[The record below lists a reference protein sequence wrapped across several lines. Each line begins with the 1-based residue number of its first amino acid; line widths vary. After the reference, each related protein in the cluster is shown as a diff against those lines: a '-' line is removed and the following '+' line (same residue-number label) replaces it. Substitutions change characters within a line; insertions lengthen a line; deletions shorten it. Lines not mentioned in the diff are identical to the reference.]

1 VSKDRRLLVGLA
13 ALAALVLGGLGFL
26 VWSEYGTIEAAR
38 LDVETVR
45 TQLGVGRKL
54 IAGTAELER
63 DVIVLRETEQAIK
76 EILPDD
82 KDLNELIR
90 DLQAFERSS
99 EVQITSIK
107 KKDPSLA
114 RRKEAEAFEKATYEL
129 VLEGDAFEVLTF
141 LDLVE
146 GHRRFLRIPTI
157 HWTAGGEHALERDGR
172 AVHTVKLEIETF
184 VYKPQSGP
192 VLVKID
198 GYARKR
204 ELLLGEI
211 AHHREALAVEH
222 FDYRGQR
229 GRRDPWVDPR
239 VPRTAEGSSGL
250 PVAEQIEC
258 VDALVVRAA
267 AARALWTALERQGTL
282 YVEQVRLR
290 AELESALTTLED
302 DLRKLAAE
310 GAISY
315 PIAETRLRREVSEPM
330 AALRASFR
338 ATSAPTGP
346 PAETLRALL
355 ASMHASIEEGKP
367 KLALQTLAGVE
378 SELALVREDPLRQGL
393 IDSLRAAAED
403 ARALIDFQSIELRIS
418 GIAIQDGAPPV
429 AVINGRALGEGDVVA
444 TDLVVGS
451 IRSGEIEFIFRGLV
465 LVSRF

>member
-1 VSKDRRLLVGLA
+1 MLTGVAGG
-13 ALAALVLGGLGFL
+13 AALVLGGLGFL
-26 VWSEYGTIEAAR
+26 VWSEYGAIEAAR
-38 LDVETVR
+38 GEVEGLRGQIVAS
-45 TQLGVGRKL
+45 RKL
-54 IAGTAELER
+54 ISGTTALER

-107 KKDPSLA
+107 KKDPSQG
-114 RRKEAEAFEKATYEL
+114 RRKEAEAFEKAIYEL
-129 VLEGDAFEVLTF
+129 VLEGDAFQVLAF

-157 HWTAGGEHALERDGR
+157 QWTASGEQVLERDGR

-184 VYKPQSGP
+184 VYKPQDGP
-192 VLVKID
+192 ELVKID

-211 AHHREALAVEH
+211 ARHREAVAVEH

-239 VPRTAEGSSGL
+239 VPSKSEGQSGL
-250 PVAEQIEC
+250 PVAEQLAR
-258 VDALVVRAA
+258 VDALVASAVAA
-267 AARALWTALERQGTL
+267 NTLWTTLERPGTL

-290 AELESALTTLED
+290 AELESALTVLED
-302 DLRKLAAE
+302 ELRKLAFEEAITLPVAE
-310 GAISY
+310 A
-315 PIAETRLRREVSEPM
+315 RLRREVSEPL
-330 AALRASFR
+330 AALRASFS
-338 ATSAPTGP
+338 ATAAHSGP
-346 PAETLRALL
+346 PAETLRTLL
-355 ASMHASIEEGKP
+355 ASMQASIEEGKP
-367 KLALQTLAGVE
+367 KLALETLAGVE
-378 SELALVREDPLRQGL
+378 SELSLVRDDALRLGL
-393 IDSLRAAAED
+393 VTSMRAAAED

-418 GIAIQDGAPPV
+418 GIAIQDGTPPV

-444 TDLVVGS
+444 PDLVVGS
-451 IRSGEIEFIFRGLV
+451 IRAGEIEFVFRGLV
-465 LVSRF
+465 LVRRF

>member
-1 VSKDRRLLVGLA
+1 MLTGLA
-13 ALAALVLGGLGFL
+13 AGAALVLGGLGFL
-26 VWSEYGTIEAAR
+26 VWSEYGAIEAAR
-38 LDVETVR
+38 LDVETAR
-45 TQLGVGRKL
+45 TQIGVGRKL
-54 IAGTAELER
+54 VAGTAALER

-107 KKDPSLA
+107 KKDPSQG
-114 RRKEAEAFEKATYEL
+114 RRKEAEAFEKAIYEL
-129 VLEGDAFEVLTF
+129 VLEGDAFEVLAF

-157 HWTAGGEHALERDGR
+157 HWSASGEQVLERDGR
-172 AVHTVKLEIETF
+172 ALHTVKLEIETF
-184 VYKPQSGP
+184 VYKPQNGP
-192 VLVKID
+192 ELVKID

-211 AHHREALAVEH
+211 ARHRDAVAVEH

-239 VPRTAEGSSGL
+239 VPVTAEGPGGL
-250 PVAEQIEC
+250 PVAEQIER
-258 VDALVVRAA
+258 VDALVERAVSTS
-267 AARALWTALERQGTL
+267 ALWTALERPGTL

-290 AELESALTTLED
+290 VELETALTTLED

-315 PIAETRLRREVSEPM
+315 PIAEARLRREVSEPM
-330 AALRASFR
+330 AALRASFS
-338 ATSAPTGP
+338 ATAAPSGP
-346 PAETLRALL
+346 PAETLRTLL
-355 ASMHASIEEGKP
+355 ASMHSSIEEGKP
-367 KLALQTLAGVE
+367 KLALETLSGVE
-378 SELALVREDPLRQGL
+378 SELALVRDDPLRQGL
-393 IDSLRAAAED
+393 IVSMRAAAED

-451 IRSGEIEFIFRGLV
+451 IRAGEIEFIFRGLV
-465 LVSRF
+465 LVRRF

>member
-1 VSKDRRLLVGLA
+1 MSKDRRMLTGLA
-13 ALAALVLGGLGFL
+13 AGAALVLGGLGFL
-26 VWSEYGTIEAAR
+26 VWSEFGAIEAAR
-38 LDVETVR
+38 GEVEGLRGQIVAS
-45 TQLGVGRKL
+45 RKL
-54 IAGTAELER
+54 ISGTAALER

-107 KKDPSLA
+107 KKDPSQG
-114 RRKEAEAFEKATYEL
+114 RRKEAEAFEKAIYEI
-129 VLEGDAFEVLTF
+129 VLEGDAFQVLTF
-141 LDLVE
+141 LDHVE

-157 HWTAGGEHALERDGR
+157 QWTASGEQALERDGR

-184 VYKPQSGP
+184 VYKPQDGP
-192 VLVKID
+192 ELVKID

-211 AHHREALAVEH
+211 ARHRDAVAVEH

-239 VPRTAEGSSGL
+239 VPQSAQGTTGL
-250 PVAEQIEC
+250 PVAEQVER
-258 VDALVVRAA
+258 VDALVERAIA
-267 AARALWTALERQGTL
+267 TRALWTELERPGTL

-290 AELESALTTLED
+290 AELEAALTALED
-302 DLRKLAAE
+302 DLRKLASE
-310 GAISY
+310 GAITY
-315 PIAETRLRREVSEPM
+315 PVAESRLRREVSEPI
-330 AALRASFR
+330 AALRSSFS
-338 ATSAPTGP
+338 ATAAPSGP
-346 PAETLRALL
+346 PAETLRTLL

-367 KLALQTLAGVE
+367 KLALETLAGVE

-393 IDSLRAAAED
+393 VASMREAAED

-418 GIAIQDGAPPV
+418 GIAIQDGTPPV
-429 AVINGRALGEGDVVA
+429 AVINGRALGEGDVVT
-444 TDLVVGS
+444 TDLVVGA
-451 IRSGEIEFIFRGLV
+451 IRAGEIEFIFRGLV
-465 LVSRF
+465 LVRRF